1 MRGLALLLLA
11 GTAAARP
18 QDRLQAR
25 MEDLE
30 EERKAHPSIITNCI
44 AENSNEGIEKV
55 RECLKCFENSG
66 DPLSEEGLPKAKAC
80 TEDFLPRVS
89 TECAEPIGALEPE
102 NEEMGSNALRCFADV
117 TQVMAAEKC
126 LAQSASDDMVDTLTD
141 GVICLK
147 DMHKNVTFQ
156 IHKLFEK
163 EIKKDFEKFK
173 KLMEKKKPKKTKMP
187 KEDPMREQMM
197 SLISKRHCEIAS
209 NTEEEEESCMEC
221 FESTQ
226 PTESDQ
232 PSKSEYVKSLAT
244 CSAEHLSPQY
254 DECTTMMEEMAVDP
268 EKNSKTMGKGI
279 FLCYMRVVTKN
290 LVEQCSNG
298 MTETTPE
305 NLLNVMQCG
314 SYTVF
319 EWMQK
324 NVRFPK
330 IENFSQEDYSLEED
344 EENFYNDIQ

>member
-1 MRGLALLLLA
+1 
-11 GTAAARP
+11 
-18 QDRLQAR
+18 
-25 MEDLE
+25 MEEME
-30 EERKAHPSIITNCI
+30 EERKAHPSLITNCI
-44 AENSNEGIEKV
+44 AENANEGLDKV
-55 RECLKCFENSG
+55 KECLKCFENSG

-80 TEDFLPRVS
+80 TEDFLPRVN
-89 TECAEPIGALEPE
+89 TECADPIAALEPE

-117 TQVMAAEKC
+117 TQIMAAEQC
-126 LAQSASDDMVDTLTD
+126 LAQAASNDMVETLTD

-147 DMHKNVTFQ
+147 DMHKNVTYQ

-173 KLMEKKKPKKTKMP
+173 KLMEKKKPKKPKFP

-209 NTEEEEESCMEC
+209 NTEDEEEACMEC

-226 PTESDQ
+226 PTESEQ

-244 CSAEHLSPQY
+244 CSAEHLSPHY

-268 EKNSKTMGKGI
+268 EKNSETMGKGI

-290 LVEQCSNG
+290 LVEQCSDG
-298 MTETTPE
+298 MTETSPE

-330 IENFSQEDYSLEED
+330 LDKFSPEDYSIEED
-344 EENFYNDIQ
+344 EEDFYNELQ

>member
-1 MRGLALLLLA
+1 VGSKKWIFFPPGEEKKLKDNLGNLVYDVEQCD
-11 GTAAARP
+11 G
-18 QDRLQAR
+18 
-25 MEDLE
+25 ED
-30 EERKAHPSIITNCI
+30 
-44 AENSNEGIEKV
+44 IEK
-55 RECLKCFENSG
+55 FEIIQNTGEVVFVPSG
-66 DPLSEEGLPKAKAC
+66 WHHQVKNL
-80 TEDFLPRVS
+80 EDTIS
-89 TECAEPIGALEPE
+89 I
-102 NEEMGSNALRCFADV
+102 N
-117 TQVMAAEKC
+117 C
-126 LAQSASDDMVDTLTD
+126 LAQAASNDMVETLTD

-147 DMHKNVTFQ
+147 DMHKNVTYQ

-173 KLMEKKKPKKTKMP
+173 KLMEKKKPKKPKFP

-209 NTEEEEESCMEC
+209 NTEDEEEACMEC

-226 PTESDQ
+226 PTESEQ

-244 CSAEHLSPQY
+244 CSAEHLSPHY

-268 EKNSKTMGKGI
+268 EKNSETMGKGI

-290 LVEQCSNG
+290 LVEQCSDG
-298 MTETTPE
+298 MTETSPE

-330 IENFSQEDYSLEED
+330 LDKFSPEDYSIEED
-344 EENFYNDIQ
+344 EEDFYNELQ